1 MGKNLI
7 KLIVVLL
14 FAITPILVLSGQET
28 ALKPSADSKYYR
40 IDDAFYI
47 REDSSTVL
55 NNWTEKK
62 MNINFKT
69 LKDSLMISI
78 DIGGRDK
85 IFFMG
90 MAEKM
95 DNPGFVT
102 TSTDVEFFHW
112 MFVSRIKEGI
122 RNAYIMKEYVEGS
135 LEKLGKRTYFINI
148 AFADQTEFQL
158 YGYEFKDNVPVT
170 K

>member
-1 MGKNLI
+1 MNV
-7 KLIVVLL
+7 KLSDKTTS
-14 FAITPILVLSGQET
+14 F
-28 ALKPSADSKYYR
+28 R

-47 REDSSTVL
+47 QDDSSTVL
-55 NNWTEKK
+55 RNWTEQE

-69 LKDSLMISI
+69 VKDSLMISI

-102 TSTDVEFFHW
+102 ASTDVEFYHW

-135 LEKLGKRTYFINI
+135 LEKLGKKTYFINI

-158 YGYEFKDNVPVT
+158 YGYELKNNVTVT

>member
-1 MGKNLI
+1 MK
-7 KLIVVLL
+7 KLLPLYMTVALMLTPMV
-14 FAITPILVLSGQET
+14 ITGQGMNAGMLDKT
-28 ALKPSADSKYYR
+28 TCFR

-47 REDSSTVL
+47 QDDSSTVL
-55 NNWTEKK
+55 KNWTEKE

-69 LKDSLMISI
+69 VKDSLIISI
-78 DIGGRDK
+78 DIGGQDK

-102 TSTDVEFFHW
+102 ASTDVEFYHW

-135 LEKLGKRTYFINI
+135 LEKIGKKTYFINI

-158 YGYEFKDNVPVT
+158 YGYEFKSNVPVT

>member
-1 MGKNLI
+1 
-7 KLIVVLL
+7 
-14 FAITPILVLSGQET
+14 
-28 ALKPSADSKYYR
+28 
-40 IDDAFYI
+40 
-47 REDSSTVL
+47 
-55 NNWTEKK
+55 
-62 MNINFKT
+62 
-69 LKDSLMISI
+69 
-78 DIGGRDK
+78 
-85 IFFMG
+85 
-90 MAEKM
+90 
-95 DNPGFVT
+95 
-102 TSTDVEFFHW
+102 

>member
-1 MGKNLI
+1 MKKFLPLCVIITLMLMSAVLQGQGMNV
-7 KLIVVLL
+7 KLSDKTTS
-14 FAITPILVLSGQET
+14 F
-28 ALKPSADSKYYR
+28 R

-47 REDSSTVL
+47 QDDSSTVL
-55 NNWTEKK
+55 RNWTEQE
-62 MNINFKT
+62 MNINFKAV
-69 LKDSLMISI
+69 KDSIIISI

-102 TSTDVEFFHW
+102 ASTDVEFYHW
-112 MFVSRIKEGI
+112 MFVSRIKQGI
-122 RNAYIMKEYVEGS
+122 RNAYLMKEYVEGS
-135 LEKLGKRTYFINI
+135 LEKLGKKTYFINI

-158 YGYEFKDNVPVT
+158 YGYELKNNVPVT

>member
-1 MGKNLI
+1 MKKLLPLYMTVALMLMPIVI
-7 KLIVVLL
+7 K
-14 FAITPILVLSGQET
+14 GQGMNAAMLDKT
-28 ALKPSADSKYYR
+28 TSFR

-47 REDSSTVL
+47 QDDSSTVL
-55 NNWTEKK
+55 KNWTEKE

-69 LKDSLMISI
+69 VKDSLIISI
-78 DIGGRDK
+78 DIGGQDK

-102 TSTDVEFFHW
+102 ASTDVEFYHW
-112 MFVSRIKEGI
+112 MFASRIKEGI

-135 LEKLGKRTYFINI
+135 LEKIGKKTYFINI

-158 YGYEFKDNVPVT
+158 YGYEFKSKVPVT